1 MTKSI
6 LFAFCTV
13 AGGSFAA
20 SCDNDR
26 NEMRYEVIQV
36 PDQLFADGMTA
47 AATGGPQTFIVKSPA
62 AVSVQVEKID
72 EDDDLKW
79 IKAEVG
85 DRTADGSP
93 VTVIT
98 ELNETRGPRSARVS
112 VFAGN
117 VARGMVVTQPT
128 SAPVVPAETPFNNVS
143 ATEIAKNIF
152 AGVNIGNTL
161 EAPDGE
167 GSWCRPVTVSYI
179 RGLKA
184 AGFNAVRIPCAWNSH
199 IQGKTTAEKAK
210 NIIDP
215 AWLDRVDEIVGW
227 VIGEGMYAIVN
238 IHWDGGWLE
247 ESCVNGYDADV
258 DKKQSTFWTQ
268 IANKLNHYD
277 EHLLFAGMNEPGQQN
292 QSAAGQQQSVNAI
305 MAYQQTF
312 VDAVRATGGNNASR
326 VLIHQT
332 PFTNID
338 EGVRGLYKLP
348 EDPVAD
354 RSMVEVHF
362 YDPTDF
368 TIMDK
373 DNAWGGPNNPIKLY
387 WGEAN
392 FVAGSDRNCTWH
404 KEANIDAQFKK
415 VQDAYVSKGV
425 PAIIGEYGVASNRNI
440 DSMDVEKHKAS
451 RAYWTEYVTRSAKAH
466 GCVPFFWETGGDI
479 DRNNGNQ
486 LNGYLFNALMNGAAN
501 GIYPF

>member
-1 MTKSI
+1 MNITKSFYLAVCI
-6 LFAFCTV
+6 AV
-13 AGGSFAA
+13 GGSFAA
-20 SCDNDR
+20 SCDDDR
-26 NEMRYEVIQV
+26 NEVRYDVIQV

-47 AATGGPQTFIVKSPA
+47 DATGGSQTFLVKSPA
-62 AVSVQVEKID
+62 TVSVQVEKMS
-72 EDDDLKW
+72 ENDDLKW

-85 DRTADGSP
+85 DCTADGYP
-93 VTVIT
+93 VTVTT

-128 SAPVVPAETPFNNVS
+128 SAPVVAPETPINNVS
-143 ATEIAKNIF
+143 ATEIAKSIF

-268 IANKLNHYD
+268 IANKLGHYD

-292 QSAAGQQQSVNAI
+292 QTQAGQEQSVKAI

-312 VDAVRATGGNNASR
+312 VNAVRGTGGNNASR

-338 EGVRGLYKLP
+338 EGIRGLYKLP
-348 EDPVAD
+348 EDPAAD

-362 YDPTDF
+362 YDPSDF
-368 TIMDK
+368 TIMEK
-373 DNAWGGPNNPIKLY
+373 DGDWSPTVKLY
-387 WGEAN
+387 WGKDN
-392 FVAGSDRNCTWH
+392 FVEGSDRNCTWGDESH
-404 KEANIDAQFKK
+404 VDAQFAKI
-415 VQDAYVSKGV
+415 QNYYVSKGI
-425 PAIIGEYGVASNRNI
+425 PAIIGEYGVEANRNI
-440 DSMDVEKHKAS
+440 NGMDVDKHLAS
-451 RAYWTEYVTRSAKAH
+451 RAYWTEYVTMSAKKH
-466 GCVPFFWETGGDI
+466 GCVPFLWETGNDI
-479 DRNNGNQ
+479 NRTDGILTNA
-486 LNGYLFNALMNGAAN
+486 YLFNALMNGAAN